1 MRNVK
6 FMTTVVVLLLTAVCA
21 DARKKKDGFLS
32 DPENNIFV
40 GWTSVGSESTMSGLT
55 MYTDAV
61 TMAFR
66 HFASSLMGENGKISG
81 MCSVK
86 YLKSQMV
93 DDSMFY
99 VWLEIRPEG
108 DCRFEAETS
117 ILQSLVSDS
126 SGNHMTEADL
136 LFSIK
141 VYNEDTLIWQSMMQE
156 TTHQRESSSSFEI
169 KVHKSIIS
177 SSQSEQLS
185 VHSVNR

>member
-1 MRNVK
+1 
-6 FMTTVVVLLLTAVCA
+6 
-21 DARKKKDGFLS
+21 
-32 DPENNIFV
+32 
-40 GWTSVGSESTMSGLT
+40 
-55 MYTDAV
+55 
-61 TMAFR
+61 
-66 HFASSLMGENGKISG
+66 